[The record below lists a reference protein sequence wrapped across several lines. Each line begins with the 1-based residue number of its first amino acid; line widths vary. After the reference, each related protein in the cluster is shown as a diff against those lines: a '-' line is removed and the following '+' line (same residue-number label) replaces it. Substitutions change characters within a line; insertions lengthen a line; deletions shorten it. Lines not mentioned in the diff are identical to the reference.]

1 MFKEKAQTQCS
12 SIPMAQQKPSN
23 SPAINLVSFHFTLL
37 EKRRKKLSEKEKPIF
52 LLYLLLLSST
62 EDLVKRESG
71 GKISPEVC
79 RKLYPTWS
87 SQCKKQQKGS
97 CTGAV
102 VVNGFEVC
110 PYLFIFTSFGNKC
123 WPVSLCLP
131 SDLPKLSGIWEIG
144 RQLSKLSLSKLHS
157 YH

>member
-12 SIPMAQQKPSN
+12 SIPMAQQNPLN
-23 SPAINLVSFHFTLL
+23 SPAINLVSFPFTLL
-37 EKRRKKLSEKEKPIF
+37 EKRRKKLSEKEKQIF

-102 VVNGFEVC
+102 VVNGFWSL
-110 PYLFIFTSFGNKC
+110 PLFIYLHFFWEQVLTSQ
-123 WPVSLCLP
+123 PVPTLRPTKTVGYLR
-131 SDLPKLSGIWEIG
+131 DWKAAFKTQFI
-144 RQLSKLSLSKLHS
+144 QVA
-157 YH
+157 